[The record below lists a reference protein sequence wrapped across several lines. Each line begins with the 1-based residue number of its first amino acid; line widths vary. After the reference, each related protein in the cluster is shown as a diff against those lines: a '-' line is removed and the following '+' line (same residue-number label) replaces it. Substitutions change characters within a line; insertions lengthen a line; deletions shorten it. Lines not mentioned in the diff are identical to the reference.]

1 MLTFAQKHYLDLP
14 IQRILIG
21 IGFILHKWEKSL
33 FMTMMELYA
42 KLAVLNPIILVPT
55 KCMNVS

>member
-1 MLTFAQKHYLDLP
+1 MLTFAQKQYLDLP

-42 KLAVLNPIILVPT
+42 KLAVLNPII
-55 KCMNVS
+55 